1 MSPETKRKIQVVLLV
16 AIAIAGIRAAYVVYQ
31 RRGDR
36 QAAEAPKKEA
46 APLMADYY
54 VSPKKL
60 RSYDLKSAKDLTQQ
74 PVWVKEGY
82 KYSYYPFDSARKKA
96 DFSHEAGTLLPIQK
110 LQIKDVVTDVSPGS
124 AEQKQLV
131 AVFELEGKNYAVPIG
146 SVQNGNYQIYSD
158 EIFYIQDPRDL
169 YKHWPAETWQAI
181 EQHEVK
187 PGMNELQADFAIGM
201 GVPQQSMDSSTK
213 TVKYPNGGKPLMIV
227 YRNGKAAEIQ
237 AGS

>member
-1 MSPETKRKIQVVLLV
+1 
-16 AIAIAGIRAAYVVYQ
+16 
-31 RRGDR
+31 
-36 QAAEAPKKEA
+36 
-46 APLMADYY
+46 MADYY

-82 KYSYYPFDSARKKA
+82 KYSYYPFDTARKKA

-124 AEQKQLV
+124 ADQKQLV

-146 SVQNGNYQIYSD
+146 SVQDENYQIYSD

-201 GVPQQSMDSSTK
+201 GVPQRRWTLPPRQ
-213 TVKYPNGGKPLMIV
+213 
-227 YRNGKAAEIQ
+227 
-237 AGS
+237 